1 MNREERKTLCKDE
14 FNNCE
19 IVIEN
24 KQLQSQLETANKK
37 LEEIKKYVTEKLIYI
52 DNCDDQETI
61 LSIIGDDRLNDEI
74 EIIEEDKPIEKI
86 TIDLNYANHYS
97 KANVKANGK
106 YLAEKI
112 NELIDEVNKLKK
124 ESDK

>member
-1 MNREERKTLCKDE
+1 MKLV
-14 FNNCE
+14 E
-19 IVIEN
+19 ILV
-24 KQLQSQLETANKK
+24 K
-37 LEEIKKYVTEKLIYI
+37 LEENEIPNNTKFKWRDRLVINKKGTLY
-52 DNCDDQETI
+52 CDDVYFSKI
-61 LSIIGDDRLNDEI
+61 LNFGNAEALKENL

-112 NELIDEVNKLKK
+112 NELIDVVNELKK
-124 ESDK
+124 SRGDE